1 MERIIQN
8 QFIGTFK
15 NNLQLFIKREDLI
28 HPFISGNKYR
38 KLQYNLSKAK
48 EENHATLLTF
58 GGAYSNHIAA
68 VAYAGKKYGFQTIGV
83 IRGEELNSKINKNPT
98 LTFAQQNGMQFVF
111 ESREHYRNRHE
122 MEYIETLRQ
131 KFGAFYLIPEG
142 GTNDLAVKGCKEIL
156 TENDAE
162 FDYICCCVGTGGTIS
177 GIINSSHVNQ
187 RIIGFPSL
195 KGDFLNGEIQKW
207 VTKDNWELNNAY
219 HFGGYAKINSELI
232 EFMNDFFVQTS
243 VLLDPVYTGKMMYGI
258 YDLIEKEF
266 FTANSKI
273 LAIHSGGLQGIE
285 GMNQKL
291 EKLNLP
297 KIRTN
302 V

>member
-1 MERIIQN
+1 MERITKN

-15 NNLQLFIKREDLI
+15 NNIQLYIKREDLI

-68 VAYAGKKYGFQTIGV
+68 VAYAGKMYGFQTIGV

-111 ESREHYRNRHE
+111 ESREEYRNRHE
-122 MEYIETLRQ
+122 LEYIENLRQ

-177 GIINSSHVNQ
+177 GIINSSLENQ
-187 RIIGFPSL
+187 KVIGFPSL
-195 KGDFLNGEIQKW
+195 NGNFLKEEIQKW
-207 VTKDNWELNNAY
+207 VTKDNWELNHSY
-219 HFGGYAKINSELI
+219 HFGGYAKINRELV
-232 EFMNDFFVQTS
+232 EFMNDFFAQTT
-243 VLLDPVYTGKMMYGI
+243 VLLDPVYTGKMIYGI
-258 YDLIEKEF
+258 YDLIEKGY
-266 FTANSKI
+266 FTTNSKI
-273 LAIHSGGLQGIE
+273 LAIHTGGLQGIE

-297 KIRTN
+297 KIITN